1 MPGTGVVLNN
11 RLGRGAY
18 LIDGHPNE
26 VRPRRKPL
34 HTLNAWLAEDD
45 RGLRHVGNCP
55 GGDGQV
61 QWNMQVLSHVV
72 DHGTDPQTAVSLPRF
87 SVFPG
92 SDADVVDQP
101 EELRVEPGL
110 PATTLHRLR
119 GWGHRVRQV
128 PLQVGGP
135 GGSALAISVDHDH
148 GVLRAG
154 ADPRMEG
161 MAIGL

>member
-1 MPGTGVVLNN
+1 VVLNN

-18 LIDGHPNE
+18 LLEGHPNE
-26 VRPRRKPL
+26 VKPGRKPL
-34 HTLNAWLAEDD
+34 HTLNAWAVD
-45 RGLRHVGNCP
+45 RPGEGLLHVGNCP

-61 QWNMQVLSHVV
+61 QWNMQVISHLV
-72 DHGTDPQTAVSLPRF
+72 DHGLDPQTAVSLPRF

-92 SDADVVDQP
+92 SDADVVDRP
-101 EELRVEPGL
+101 EELRCEEGL
-110 PATTLHRLR
+110 PTSTLDQLSD
-119 GWGHRVRQV
+119 WGHPVTVV
-128 PLQVGGP
+128 PPQVGGP

-161 MAIGL
+161 TALVL